1 MEQVKECICQEQQ
14 IKTLSDRLGTSSGA
28 YSQRQKELQDT
39 EQQLADL
46 QRTAQPGDP
55 DAVTKAEA
63 LVDRRNLLRGT
74 VSLGA
79 LTFLTGCDVSD
90 TSAVRSMLLARSH
103 DTHRASADTIATNVA
118 RAATTPKAQP
128 GSVLTSVGARLSVA
142 AARRVDGRRG
152 QLTGTWARA
161 FAGVAMPSSDTPMP

>member
-1 MEQVKECICQEQQ
+1 MSKGGVSMMRLHGIWLLRLCLAPLSLMLAPGLAAAQTVESMPMEQVKECICQEQQ

-63 LVDRRNLLRGT
+63 LVDRRNLLRDQLRDEFPGYNKMIT
-74 VSLGA
+74 DYNQRVERYNA
-79 LTFLTGCDVSD
+79 TCTKQP
-90 TSAVRSMLLARSH
+90 MLSFDIVTAKE
-103 DTHRASADTIATNVA
+103 N
-118 RAATTPKAQP
+118 
-128 GSVLTSVGARLSVA
+128 LSC
-142 AARRVDGRRG
+142 
-152 QLTGTWARA
+152 
-161 FAGVAMPSSDTPMP
+161 PNP